1 MWYAGLCHLFVLEY
15 SSSSQGTYLIQR
27 NLLDSPFYACFI
39 ARKALELQK
48 CCLALCFFEQR
59 KVYRAPSPTVGGEV
73 LPFHVALILH
83 APEGRGYQPSPY
95 HHSQLQAQLLAVV
108 KKALLQTACHHNHI
122 HRCGLNSTH
131 LGDLLSNFQQWNHQP
146 ACMYQEHVVESLS
159 QVRAETP
166 VVEQGYQLII
176 HRNPPLCWSLSL
188 RVAAHLSYL
197 KHHLSSFLLRPT
209 DIKQPDLLFPPWR
222 HSQAFSISRIA
233 IALWKKKSVSG
244 EKQAMQSPV
253 PHFL

>member
-1 MWYAGLCHLFVLEY
+1 MHASLHVKPWSYRSAAWHFVSLSREKF
-15 SSSSQGTYLIQR
+15 T
-27 NLLDSPFYACFI
+27 
-39 ARKALELQK
+39 
-48 CCLALCFFEQR
+48 
-59 KVYRAPSPTVGGEV
+59 V
-73 LPFHVALILH
+73 LPAPLWVEKYCLFMLH
-83 APEGRGYQPSPY
+83 SYCMLLREGDTSLPPY

-122 HRCGLNSTH
+122 HRCGLNSIH